1 MDKILQRIN
10 NVRKK
15 IDYIK
20 KDKEVSTGKGSYR
33 AVTHDMVTAMLR
45 QHLIDEGIVVIIS
58 LTKAVT
64 VPPSGDSKQHRYEA
78 EYQVMFCSID
88 DATDNIAMIVSAHA
102 NDSGDKAPGKALSYA
117 KKYAML
123 KIFEI
128 ETGEDDESRTYEGGM
143 LPELLDALLQEISAQ
158 TTLDMLQA
166 SFKKAYQAAA
176 QYNDANAM
184 GQIIAAKDGKKAA
197 LK

>member
-10 NVRKK
+10 SVRKK

-45 QHLIDEGIVVIIS
+45 QHLIDEGIVIITS

-64 VPPSGDSKQHRYEA
+64 VPPAGDSKQHRYEA
-78 EYQVMFCSID
+78 EYQVMFCSVD

-128 ETGEDDESRTYEGGM
+128 ETGEDDESRTYDGGM
-143 LPELLDALLQEISAQ
+143 PQEMLEAALKELSAATSLDA
-158 TTLDMLQA
+158 LQA
-166 SFKKAYQAAA
+166 SFKNAYQAATH
-176 QYNDANAM
+176 YNDADAM

>member
-33 AVTHDMVTAMLR
+33 AVTHDMVTAILR
-45 QHLIDEGIVVIIS
+45 QHLIDEGIVVITS

-78 EYQVMFCSID
+78 EYQVMFCSVD
-88 DATDNIAMIVSAHA
+88 DAQDNIAMIVSAHA

-128 ETGEDDESRTYEGGM
+128 ETGEDDESRTYDGGM
-143 LPELLDALLQEISAQ
+143 PVELLESALNQLSLAQSIDALQ
-158 TTLDMLQA
+158 TAFKA
-166 SFKKAYQAAA
+166 SYQTAAH
-176 QYNDANAM
+176 YNDAEAM
-184 GQIIAAKDGKKAA
+184 AQIIAAKDGKKAA
-197 LK
+197 LQ

>member
-45 QHLIDEGIVVIIS
+45 QHLIDEGIVVITS

-78 EYQVMFCSID
+78 EYQVMFCSVD
-88 DATDNIAMIVSAHA
+88 DAQDNIAMIVSAHA

-128 ETGEDDESRTYEGGM
+128 ETGEDDESRTYDGSM
-143 LPELLDALLQEISAQ
+143 PIDALEAALKELSAA
-158 TTLDMLQA
+158 TTLDGLQA
-166 SFKKAYQAAA
+166 SFKTAYQAATH
-176 QYNDANAM
+176 YNDADAM
-184 GQIIAAKDGKKAA
+184 AQIIAAKDGKKAA